1 MPRIFSEI
9 DWNKKY
15 GGLNKVMVFSK
26 LKNSVSKEPNV
37 AIFVDGPNVVR
48 KEFDLDLDE
57 LREEAEEF
65 GNIKIGKV
73 FLNQYASDKLIEAII
88 SQGFEAELGL
98 GGEKAKESDVDVY
111 MAVNAVEAVFND
123 DVDALILVTRDTD
136 FLPVIQKAKEYGKK
150 TIVIGM
156 NPGFSTALKNAADEV
171 VVLE

>member
-1 MPRIFSEI
+1 
-9 DWNKKY
+9 
-15 GGLNKVMVFSK
+15 MVFSK
-26 LKNSVSKEPNV
+26 IKDTVNREDNV

-57 LREEAEEF
+57 LREKTGEF
-65 GNIKIGKV
+65 GNIKVGKV

-123 DVDALILVTRDTD
+123 DIDVIVLVTRDTD
-136 FLPVIQKAKEYGKK
+136 FLPVIQKAKEHGKE
-150 TIVIGM
+150 TVVMGM
-156 NPGFSTALKNAADEV
+156 EPGFSTALKNAADNV
-171 VVLE
+171 VELE

>member
-1 MPRIFSEI
+1 
-9 DWNKKY
+9 
-15 GGLNKVMVFSK
+15 MVFSK
-26 LKNSVSKEPNV
+26 IKDTVSQGDNV

-57 LREEAEEF
+57 LREKTGEF
-65 GNIKIGKV
+65 GNIKVGKV

-123 DVDALILVTRDTD
+123 DIDVIVLVTRDTD
-136 FLPVIQKAKEYGKK
+136 FLPVIQKAKEHGKE
-150 TIVIGM
+150 TVVMGM
-156 NPGFSTALKNAADEV
+156 EPGFSTALKNAADHV
-171 VVLE
+171 VELE